1 MRELLRSLIHSFVIF
16 HTLLKHCIMHMCQHI
31 CAMSNNTSMARHASL
46 CYSYVDTNDHSDIY
60 SEEAI
65 PMEPLVDSYGRRI
78 KSMRIS
84 ITDKC
89 NFRCT
94 YCMPAEGLPWLKKAE
109 ILSYEEIVRISR
121 VAVNIGIE
129 QIRLTGGEPL
139 VRRDVPELVRQLRQI
154 PGLHSLSLTTNGILL
169 KQQAGALAEAGL
181 TRINVSLDS
190 LVREKFAQLT
200 RRDQLSRVLEGLE
213 TLEQYP
219 SIHPIKVNAVAIRDY
234 SEEEVLDFVRLA
246 RRKAYVMR
254 WIEFMPLDADQ
265 IWRKEDILT
274 GAELKAIIEAAYGP
288 LVQITTGDPAE
299 TARRYTF
306 SDGIGE
312 VGFINPVSEPFCASC
327 DRIRLTADG
336 QLRTCLFATEE
347 TDLRAVVRSEATDE
361 ELAGVIRQAVWH
373 KELKHYIGDK
383 RFRRANRS
391 ISMIGG

>member
-1 MRELLRSLIHSFVIF
+1 
-16 HTLLKHCIMHMCQHI
+16 
-31 CAMSNNTSMARHASL
+31 
-46 CYSYVDTNDHSDIY
+46 
-60 SEEAI
+60 
-65 PMEPLVDSYGRRI
+65 MEPLVDSYGRRI

-84 ITDKC
+84 VTDKC

-109 ILSYEEIVRISR
+109 ILSYEEIVRLAQISI
-121 VAVNIGIE
+121 ALGIE

-139 VRRDVPELVRQLRQI
+139 VRRDLPELVRQLHAI
-154 PGLHSLSLTTNGILL
+154 DGLRSLSLTTNGILL
-169 KQQAGALAEAGL
+169 KQQARALADAGL

-190 LVREKFAQLT
+190 LVREKFAKLT
-200 RRDQLSRVLEGLE
+200 RRDQLDRVLEGLE
-213 TLEQYP
+213 ELENYP
-219 SIHPIKVNAVAIRDY
+219 TIHPIKINAVAVRDF
-234 SEEEVLDFVRLA
+234 SEEDVLDFVRFA
-246 RRKAYVMR
+246 RNKAYVMR

-274 GAELKAIIEAAYGP
+274 GGEIKSIIEAVYGP
-288 LVQITTGDPAE
+288 LVPVTTGDRSE

-312 VGFINPVSEPFCASC
+312 VGFINPVSEPFCANC

-347 TDLRAVVRSEATDE
+347 TDLRTILRSGADDETVAATM
-361 ELAGVIRQAVWH
+361 RQAVWH

-383 RFRRANRS
+383 RFKRASRS
-391 ISMIGG
+391 MSMIGG

>member
-1 MRELLRSLIHSFVIF
+1 
-16 HTLLKHCIMHMCQHI
+16 
-31 CAMSNNTSMARHASL
+31 
-46 CYSYVDTNDHSDIY
+46 
-60 SEEAI
+60 
-65 PMEPLVDSYGRRI
+65 MEQLVDSYGRRI

-109 ILSYEEIVRISR
+109 ILSYEEIVRVTR
-121 VAVNIGIE
+121 VAVQIGIE

-139 VRRDVPELVRQLRQI
+139 VRRDVAELVRQLHEI
-154 PGLHSLSLTTNGILL
+154 EGLRSLSLTTNGILL

-190 LVREKFAQLT
+190 LLREKFAQVT
-200 RRDQLSRVLEGLE
+200 RRDQLDRVLEGLDA
-213 TLEQYP
+213 LAAYP
-219 SIHPIKVNAVAIRDY
+219 SIHPVKINAVAIRDF
-234 SEEEVLDFVRLA
+234 SEGEVLDFVRFA
-246 RRKAYVMR
+246 RNKAYVMR

-274 GAELKAIIEAAYGP
+274 GAEIKAIIEATYGP
-288 LVQITTGDPAE
+288 LLPITNGDPAE

-312 VGFINPVSEPFCASC
+312 VGFINPVSEPFCSSC

-347 TDLRAVVRSEATDE
+347 TDLRAVIRSDATDE
-361 ELAGVIRQAVWH
+361 EIAQTIRHAVWH
-373 KELKHYIGDK
+373 KELKHYIGDT
-383 RFRRANRS
+383 RFKRANRS
-391 ISMIGG
+391 MSMIGG

>member
-1 MRELLRSLIHSFVIF
+1 
-16 HTLLKHCIMHMCQHI
+16 
-31 CAMSNNTSMARHASL
+31 
-46 CYSYVDTNDHSDIY
+46 
-60 SEEAI
+60 
-65 PMEPLVDSYGRRI
+65 MEPLVDSYGRRI

-109 ILSYEEIVRISR
+109 ILSYEELERIAR
-121 VAVNIGIE
+121 VAVSIGIE

-139 VRRDVPELVRQLRQI
+139 VRRDVPEFVRQLRQI
-154 PGLHSLSLTTNGILL
+154 EGLRSLSLTTNGILL
-169 KQQAGALAEAGL
+169 KQQAKVLAEAGL
-181 TRINVSLDS
+181 SRINVSLDS
-190 LVREKFAQLT
+190 LVSEKFAQLT
-200 RRDQLSRVLEGLE
+200 RRDQLERVLEGLAE
-213 TLEQYP
+213 LEKYP
-219 SIHPIKVNAVAIRDY
+219 SICPVKINAVAIRGY
-234 SEEEVLDFVRLA
+234 SEEDVLDFVRFA
-246 RRKAYVMR
+246 RNKAYVMR

-274 GAELKAIIEAAYGP
+274 GGEIKAIIEAHYGP
-288 LVQITTGDPAE
+288 LVPITTGDPSE

-312 VGFINPVSEPFCASC
+312 VGFINPVSEPFCATC

-347 TDLRAVVRSEATDE
+347 TDLRAVIRGGKSDE
-361 ELAGVIRQAVWH
+361 ELAATIRQAVWR

-391 ISMIGG
+391 MSMIGG

>member
-1 MRELLRSLIHSFVIF
+1 
-16 HTLLKHCIMHMCQHI
+16 
-31 CAMSNNTSMARHASL
+31 
-46 CYSYVDTNDHSDIY
+46 
-60 SEEAI
+60 
-65 PMEPLVDSYGRRI
+65 MESLVDSYGRRI

-89 NFRCT
+89 QFRCT

-109 ILSYEEIVRISR
+109 ILSYEEITRIAR

-139 VRRDVPELVRQLRQI
+139 VRRDVPELVRQLRQLE
-154 PGLHSLSLTTNGILL
+154 GLRSLSLTTNGVLL
-169 KQQAGALAEAGL
+169 KGLAGPLAEAGL
-181 TRINVSLDS
+181 TRINVSVDS
-190 LVREKFAQLT
+190 LLREKFAKLT
-200 RRDQLSRVLEGLE
+200 RRDQLHRVLEGLE
-213 TLEQYP
+213 ELEKYP
-219 SIHPIKVNAVAIRDY
+219 SIHPIKVNAVAMRGF
-234 SEEEVLDFVRLA
+234 SEEEVLDFVALA
-246 RRKAYVMR
+246 RRKAYVVR

-274 GAELKAIIEAAYGP
+274 GGELKAMVEAAYGP
-288 LVQITTGDPAE
+288 LVPITTGDPSE

-312 VGFINPVSEPFCASC
+312 IGFINPVSEPFCASC

-347 TDLRAVVRSEATDE
+347 TDLRAVIRSDASDDDLAAT
-361 ELAGVIRQAVWH
+361 IRQAVWH

-383 RFRRANRS
+383 RFKRANRS
-391 ISMIGG
+391 MSMIGG

>member
-1 MRELLRSLIHSFVIF
+1 MEL
-16 HTLLKHCIMHMCQHI
+16 
-31 CAMSNNTSMARHASL
+31 
-46 CYSYVDTNDHSDIY
+46 
-60 SEEAI
+60 
-65 PMEPLVDSYGRRI
+65 LVDSYGRRI

-109 ILSYEEIVRISR
+109 ILSYEEIERIAR
-121 VAVNIGIE
+121 IAVQIGIE

-139 VRRDVPELVRQLRQI
+139 VRRDMPELVRQLRKI
-154 PGLHSLSLTTNGILL
+154 EGLRSLSLTTNGILL
-169 KQQAGALAEAGL
+169 KQMAGALAEAGL

-190 LVREKFAQLT
+190 LIREKFATLT
-200 RRDQLSRVLEGLE
+200 RRDQLTRVLEGLE
-213 TLEQYP
+213 ELEKYP
-219 SIHPIKVNAVAIRDY
+219 SIHPIKVNAVAIKGT
-234 SEEEVLDFVRLA
+234 SEEEVLEFARLA
-246 RRKAYVMR
+246 RRKAYVIR

-274 GAELKAIIEAAYGP
+274 GAELKAILEEAYGP
-288 LVQITTGDPAE
+288 LVPITTGDPSE

-312 VGFINPVSEPFCASC
+312 VGFINPVSEPFCATC

-347 TDLRAVVRSEATDE
+347 TDLRALLRSNTSDE
-361 ELAGVIRQAVWH
+361 DLAKAIRQAVWN

-383 RFRRANRS
+383 RFKRANRS
-391 ISMIGG
+391 MSMIGG

>member
-1 MRELLRSLIHSFVIF
+1 
-16 HTLLKHCIMHMCQHI
+16 MHPQRG
-31 CAMSNNTSMARHASL
+31 T
-46 CYSYVDTNDHSDIY
+46 
-60 SEEAI
+60 

-89 NFRCT
+89 YFRCT

-109 ILSYEEIVRISR
+109 ILSYEEIERIAR
-121 VAVNIGIE
+121 VAVKIGIE

-139 VRRDVPELVRQLRQI
+139 VRRDVPELVRQLRKI
-154 PGLHSLSLTTNGILL
+154 EGLHSLSLTTNGILL

-190 LVREKFAQLT
+190 LVREKFAKLT
-200 RRDQLSRVLEGLE
+200 RRDQLARVLEGLE
-213 TLEQYP
+213 ELERYP

-274 GAELKAIIEAAYGP
+274 GAELKAIIEAEYGP
-288 LVQITTGDPAE
+288 LVPITTGDPSE

-306 SDGIGE
+306 SDSRGE
-312 VGFINPVSEPFCASC
+312 IGFINSVSEPFCASC

-347 TDLRAVVRSEATDE
+347 TDLRS
-361 ELAGVIRQAVWH
+361 VIRSGADDETLAHTLRRAVWH
-373 KELKHYIGDK
+373 KELKHSIGDK
-383 RFRRANRS
+383 QFKRASRS
-391 ISMIGG
+391 MSMIGG

>member
-1 MRELLRSLIHSFVIF
+1 MTDRDGYRRPTVNDGEGNKNPVLEDNEILPTHGLLIDR
-16 HTLLKHCIMHMCQHI
+16 
-31 CAMSNNTSMARHASL
+31 
-46 CYSYVDTNDHSDIY
+46 
-60 SEEAI
+60 
-65 PMEPLVDSYGRRI
+65 YGRRI

-84 ITDKC
+84 VTDKC

-109 ILSYEEIVRISR
+109 ILSYEEIERIAR
-121 VAVNIGIE
+121 VAVNLGIE

-139 VRRDVPELVRQLRQI
+139 VRRDVPELVRQLR
-154 PGLHSLSLTTNGILL
+154 PVEGLRSLSITTNGILL
-169 KQQAGALAEAGL
+169 KQQARALAEAGL
-181 TRINVSLDS
+181 NRINVSVDS
-190 LVREKFAQLT
+190 LVREKFAKLT
-200 RRDQLSRVLEGLE
+200 RRDQLERVLEGLE
-213 TLEQYP
+213 EVEKYP

-234 SEEEVLDFVRLA
+234 SEEEALDFVRLA
-246 RRKAYVMR
+246 RRKAYIMR

-274 GAELKAIIEAAYGP
+274 GSELKAIIEAEYGP
-288 LVQITTGDPAE
+288 LVPITSGDPSE

-312 VGFINPVSEPFCASC
+312 IGFINPVSEPFCATC

-347 TDLRAVVRSEATDE
+347 TDLRAVIRSGAPDDV
-361 ELAGVIRQAVWH
+361 LADTIRRAVWH

-383 RFRRANRS
+383 RFKRANRS
-391 ISMIGG
+391 MSMIGG

>member
-1 MRELLRSLIHSFVIF
+1 MDL
-16 HTLLKHCIMHMCQHI
+16 
-31 CAMSNNTSMARHASL
+31 
-46 CYSYVDTNDHSDIY
+46 
-60 SEEAI
+60 
-65 PMEPLVDSYGRRI
+65 LVDSYGRRI
-78 KSMRIS
+78 KSLRIS

-109 ILSYEEIVRISR
+109 ILSYEEIVRLTR
-121 VAVNIGIE
+121 VMVGLGIE
-129 QIRLTGGEPL
+129 QVRLTGGEPL
-139 VRRDVPELVRQLRQI
+139 VRRDIPELVRQLRAI
-154 PGLHSLSLTTNGILL
+154 GGLRSLSVTTNGILL
-169 KQQAGALAEAGL
+169 KQLAGPLAEAGL

-190 LVREKFAQLT
+190 LIREKFAQLT

-213 TLEQYP
+213 ALEKYP
-219 SIHPIKVNAVAIRDY
+219 SIHPIKVNAVAIKGFT
-234 SEEEVLDFVRLA
+234 EEEVLDFVRLA
-246 RRKAYVMR
+246 RRKAYVVR

-274 GAELKAIIEAAYGP
+274 GAEIKAIIENEYGP
-288 LVQITTGDPAE
+288 LVPITSGDPSE

-312 VGFINPVSEPFCASC
+312 VGLINPVSEPFCAQC

-347 TDLRAVVRSEATDE
+347 TDLRAVLRSDATDE
-361 ELAGVIRQAVWH
+361 TLAEVIRQAVWH

-383 RFRRANRS
+383 RFKRANRS
-391 ISMIGG
+391 MSMIGG